1 MYVNNLIHMNL
12 YTTLKEVHLFHV
24 FFLLTIIPWY
34 LFQVWLGLLN
44 NYIILVIRKDNLWNL
59 CIKYTQSSFLA
70 SYLESKLRTSNKM
83 RCLITFFIASFCKIL
98 NFTKLLV
105 VWRSC
110 RLWSTLYAIVDWLEA
125 RKFSHVFVFCS
136 SLMLLCMQDL
146 VIPPLVL
153 FSMLL
158 ITTQGYILFFTSTLT
173 MDLVVL
179 HLRKLC
185 FQLFFFLVWPPI
197 LFS

>member
-1 MYVNNLIHMNL
+1 
-12 YTTLKEVHLFHV
+12 
-24 FFLLTIIPWY
+24 
-34 LFQVWLGLLN
+34 
-44 NYIILVIRKDNLWNL
+44 
-59 CIKYTQSSFLA
+59 
-70 SYLESKLRTSNKM
+70 M

-98 NFTKLLV
+98 NFTKLHL

-110 RLWSTLYAIVDWLEA
+110 QLLSTLYAIVDRLEA
-125 RKFSHVFVFCS
+125 PKFSLVFVFCS

-158 ITTQGYILFFTSTLT
+158 ITTQGYILFFTSTST

-185 FQLFFFLVWPPI
+185 LQLLFFWFDLQYSFLKLCLYRLLVGLPFNLTLFFNSIYTSFMKVITFTTI
-197 LFS
+197 LIIVKKRKPHDMVGNLGIT

>member
-1 MYVNNLIHMNL
+1 
-12 YTTLKEVHLFHV
+12 
-24 FFLLTIIPWY
+24 
-34 LFQVWLGLLN
+34 
-44 NYIILVIRKDNLWNL
+44 
-59 CIKYTQSSFLA
+59 
-70 SYLESKLRTSNKM
+70 M

-98 NFTKLLV
+98 NFTKLLL

-110 RLWSTLYAIVDWLEA
+110 QLWSTLYAIVDWLEA
-125 RKFSHVFVFCS
+125 PKFSLVFVFCS
-136 SLMLLCMQDL
+136 SFMLLCMQDL

-185 FQLFFFLVWPPI
+185 FQLLFFCFDFQYSFLKLRLYSLLVGLPFNLTLFLNSIYTYLHERHHIYNNPNHCEEEESHMVW
-197 LFS
+197 